1 MNVATTGRP
10 SSYTSETA
18 TFICEQLAEGKSLR
32 EICRTEEMPSKSS
45 VMRWLASNT
54 EFRDHYARAR
64 ELQAEHY
71 LDEIVEIADDGTND
85 WIIRQNEDG
94 SVDERADH
102 EHISRSKLRV
112 DARKWLMS
120 KMAPKKYGDK
130 IMQEHSGPDGGPIP
144 INDTELARKLAF
156 LLTKADKE
164 K

>member
-1 MNVATTGRP
+1 MNLATTGRP
-10 SSYTSETA
+10 SSYTSEA
-18 TFICEQLAEGKSLR
+18 AAFICEQLAEGKSLR
-32 EICRTEEMPSKSS
+32 EICRAEDMPSKSS

-71 LDEIVEIADDGTND
+71 LDEIVEIADDGSND
-85 WIIRQNEDG
+85 WMERQKEDG
-94 SVDERADH
+94 SVTTVVDH

-112 DARKWLMS
+112 DSRKWVMS

-130 IMQEHSGPDGGPIP
+130 IMQEHSGPDGAPL